1 MPTFNFDLCELP
13 PEAQSLR
20 AEVREF
26 LRDALG
32 GMASSKRALSWGG
45 FDREFSRQLGARGWI
60 GMMWPKK
67 YGGHERTALERYVV
81 LEECLSAGAP
91 VSAHWVAD
99 RQSGPLLLRF
109 GTEEQRQRFLPRI
122 ARGELA
128 FAIGMSEPD
137 SGSDLASIR
146 TRAEHVEGGY
156 RVNGTKIWTSNAHIS
171 DYAIALFRSKVVPD
185 KKHEGLSQFLVD
197 LKSPGIRIRP
207 IIDLAG
213 GHHFNE
219 VHFEN
224 AFVPDDMLV
233 GKEGEGWRQV
243 STELAFAIGMSEPD
257 SGSDLASIRTRAE
270 HVEGGYRVNGTKIW
284 TSNAHISDY
293 AIALFRTKVVP
304 DKKHEGLSQFLVD
317 LKSEGISIRPIIDLA
332 GGHHFNEVHFQNCFV
347 PDDMLVGKEGDGWKQ
362 VTTELAFERSGP
374 ERYLSSI
381 RLIIELIR
389 EVGRE
394 PDERAAVVIGRL
406 TAHLVTL
413 RQMSLSIAGM
423 LQAGQN
429 PNLEAAVVKDVG
441 TCFEQEIP
449 EVVHA
454 LLGVE
459 PRLGSGSQF
468 ERTFGYL
475 VEHAPSF
482 SLRGGTREVLRGII
496 ARGLGL
502 R

>member
-32 GMASSKRALSWGG
+32 GMSSSKRALSWGG

-171 DYAIALFRSKVVPD
+171 DYAIALFRTKVVPD

-243 STELAFAIGMSEPD
+243 STELAF
-257 SGSDLASIRTRAE
+257 
-270 HVEGGYRVNGTKIW
+270 
-284 TSNAHISDY
+284 
-293 AIALFRTKVVP
+293 
-304 DKKHEGLSQFLVD
+304 
-317 LKSEGISIRPIIDLA
+317 
-332 GGHHFNEVHFQNCFV
+332 
-347 PDDMLVGKEGDGWKQ
+347 
-362 VTTELAFERSGP
+362 ERSGP

-381 RLIIELIR
+381 RLIMELIR
-389 EVGRE
+389 EAGRE
-394 PDERAAVVIGRL
+394 PGERAAVVIGRL
-406 TAHLVTL
+406 TAHLITL
-413 RQMSLSIAGM
+413 RQMSLSVAGM

-441 TCFEQEIP
+441 TSFEQEIP
-449 EVVHA
+449 ETVHA

-459 PRLGSGSQF
+459 PRLGTGSQF
-468 ERTFGYL
+468 ERTLGYL
-475 VEHAPSF
+475 VQHAPCF
-482 SLRGGTREVLRGII
+482 SLRGGTREILRGFI

>member
-1 MPTFNFDLCELP
+1 VATFNFHLGELP
-13 PEAQSLR
+13 LEAQKI
-20 AEVREF
+20 REEIRDF
-26 LRDALG
+26 LNRELG
-32 GMASSKRALSWGG
+32 DRSAAKRALSWGG
-45 FDREFSRQLGARGWI
+45 FDRDFSRKLGAAGYI
-60 GMMWPKK
+60 GLTWPKK

-81 LEECLSAGAP
+81 LEESLAAGAP
-91 VSAHWVAD
+91 TSAHWVAD

-109 GTEEQRQRFLPRI
+109 GTEAQRERFLPRI
-122 ARGELA
+122 AKGELA

-146 TRAEHVEGGY
+146 TRAEKVEGGY
-156 RVNGTKIWTSNAHIS
+156 RVNGTKIWTSNAH
-171 DYAIALFRSKVVPD
+171 L
-185 KKHEGLSQFLVD
+185 
-197 LKSPGIRIRP
+197 
-207 IIDLAG
+207 
-213 GHHFNE
+213 
-219 VHFEN
+219 
-224 AFVPDDMLV
+224 
-233 GKEGEGWRQV
+233 
-243 STELAFAIGMSEPD
+243 
-257 SGSDLASIRTRAE
+257 
-270 HVEGGYRVNGTKIW
+270 
-284 TSNAHISDY
+284 SDY

-317 LKSEGISIRPIIDLA
+317 LKSEGIGIRPIIDLA

-347 PDDMLVGKEGDGWKQ
+347 PDDMLVGKDGDGWKQ

-394 PDERAAVVIGRL
+394 PGERAAVVVGRL
-406 TAHLVTL
+406 TAHLATL
-413 RQMSLSIAGM
+413 RQMSLSVAMM
-423 LQAGQN
+423 LQAGEN
-429 PNLEAAVVKDVG
+429 PNLEAAVVKDLG
-441 TCFEQEIP
+441 TTFEQEIP

-454 LLGVE
+454 LLGIE

-475 VEHAPSF
+475 VEQAPSF